1 MCTCA
6 RIVHGHTQPSCTL
19 EWISYPLLADVDV
32 FIMLAE
38 EALYMSKV
46 EQSSGTQ
53 FSAWL
58 VHQAGALIKQGMA
71 VVVMG
76 IGMYWT
82 GVDVIAG
89 RLPPGDFVAIAAY
102 VAQVR
107 SRAVAAH
114 LRPDDRDHGS
124 RRRARPVVPQS
135 ELLGG
140 CLRARYCLPS
150 LLLWPL
156 SEAVWEPATRSDC
169 ASVFF
174 SPCVPPLPWA

>member
-1 MCTCA
+1 
-6 RIVHGHTQPSCTL
+6 
-19 EWISYPLLADVDV
+19 
-32 FIMLAE
+32 
-38 EALYMSKV
+38 MSKV

-76 IGMYWT
+76 VGMYWT

-114 LRPDDRDHGS
+114 LLHNGLRTSDQTVVTMGLAAVLDRAFH
-124 RRRARPVVPQS
+124 RAM
-135 ELLGG
+135 
-140 CLRARYCLPS
+140 C
-150 LLLWPL
+150 
-156 SEAVWEPATRSDC
+156 
-169 ASVFF
+169 
-174 SPCVPPLPWA
+174 